1 MIMSVQIAEQD
12 VLMAMEGDNNAFTR
26 LIQAT
31 RNTISSIALA
41 IVKDLDASEEVAQQV
56 YIQCWQKLNTLKSPS
71 SFLPWLR
78 QSTRY
83 AAFNYL
89 RDNCIDDR
97 VGGDEAEQLFS
108 QFCLDDGD
116 SETVLSRSQQ
126 AQILARVI
134 DDLPEETREI
144 VLLYYREEQSSA
156 QVAELLSISD
166 ASVRQQLSRARQT
179 LKGRLLDK
187 SGALILSTAPTLTI
201 SGILA
206 ASAGISAPAQ
216 AATATSASSSSVVK
230 GGFAGALQW
239 IFSGAMLATFAGL
252 IAVYLS
258 AEMPLRRMR
267 NEGRKAAL
275 RKERK
280 RTMTGIAMTG
290 ILLTAA
296 YELTQG
302 WVFPAIAYEL
312 MMIVIFIQ
320 TRKTQIIIAAD
331 EKERGKKAP
340 SIFGSCPGTFWLLT
354 GITLGHIGLITG
366 LYNSGR
372 PFF

>member
-1 MIMSVQIAEQD
+1 MSVQIAEQD
-12 VLMAMEGDNNAFTR
+12 VLLAMKGDNNAFTR

-89 RDNCIDDR
+89 RDNRVTDR
-97 VGGDEAEQLFS
+97 VGGDEADLLFS
-108 QFCLDDGD
+108 QFCQDDGD

-126 AQILARVI
+126 AQILARVV

-156 QVAELLSISD
+156 QVATLLSISD

-179 LKGRLLDK
+179 LKGKLLDK

-201 SGILA
+201 SSVLV
-206 ASAGISAPAQ
+206 ASAGISSPAQ
-216 AATATSASSSSVVK
+216 AATVSSASSSTAMK
-230 GGFAGALQW
+230 GGLIGALQW

-258 AEMPLRRMR
+258 AEIPLRRMR
-267 NEGRKAAL
+267 NEGRKVAL

-280 RTMTGIAMTG
+280 RTMIGIVITGV
-290 ILLTAA
+290 LLTAA
-296 YELTQG
+296 YEFTSG
-302 WVFPAIAYEL
+302 WVFPIVAYEL
-312 MMIVIFIQ
+312 MMVVIFVQ

-331 EKERGKKAP
+331 ENTRGKKAL
-340 SIFGSCPGTFWLLT
+340 SVFGSCSGTFWLLT
-354 GITLGHIGLITG
+354 GITLGNLGMIAG
-366 LYNSGR
+366 LYTSGR
-372 PFF
+372 ALW

>member
-1 MIMSVQIAEQD
+1 MSVQIAEQD

>member
-1 MIMSVQIAEQD
+1 MSVQIAEQD
-12 VLMAMEGDNNAFTR
+12 VLMAMNGDNNAFTR

-41 IVKDLDASEEVAQQV
+41 IVKDLDASEEVSQQV

-89 RDNCIDDR
+89 RDNRISDR
-97 VGGDEAEQLFS
+97 VGGDDADQLFL

-116 SETVLSRSQQ
+116 SEAALSRSQQ

-144 VLLYYREEQSSA
+144 VLLYYREDQSSA

-230 GGFAGALQW
+230 GGLAGALQW

-258 AEMPLRRMR
+258 AELPLRRMR
-267 NEGRKAAL
+267 SEGRKAAL

-280 RTMTGIAMTG
+280 RTLAGIAITG

-302 WVFPAIAYEL
+302 WVFPVAAYEL
-312 MMIVIFIQ
+312 VMIVIFVQ
-320 TRKTQIIIAAD
+320 TRKMQVIIAAD
-331 EKERGKKAP
+331 ENERGKKAL
-340 SIFGSCPGTFWLLT
+340 SVFGSCSGTFWLIT
-354 GITLGHIGLITG
+354 GITLGNIGMIAG